1 MKVEI
6 YDVRPLAIIGV
17 CLLLFIGLAVWWL
30 DVDIKIL
37 FWNMVGAAVF
47 IGGWLNAYGLATQT
61 YQIWKSGRG
70 EGHSIQMYGL
80 FLFIQVSLALNGVR
94 HDDWMQASGMF
105 ASMVPTIWSVA
116 LIRHFLKNP
125 RS

>member
-1 MKVEI
+1 MKLFSIERLI
-6 YDVRPLAIIGV
+6 GTIIG
-17 CLLLFIGLAVWWL
+17 LLVAAYAIAWHENIPMGE
-30 DVDIKIL
+30 L
-37 FWNMVGAAVF
+37 FWTLVRASVF

-61 YQIWKSGRG
+61 YLLWKAGRG
-70 EGHSIQMYGL
+70 EGHSMQMYGL

-105 ASMVPTIWSVA
+105 ASMIPTIWSMA

>member
-1 MKVEI
+1 MKLFNIEK
-6 YDVRPLAIIGV
+6 LIGSV
-17 CLLLFIGLAVWWL
+17 IGLLIAAYA
-30 DVDIKIL
+30 IARYEGMPMGEL
-37 FWNMVGAAVF
+37 FWTLVQSAVF

-105 ASMVPTIWSVA
+105 ASMIPTIWSMA